1 LLWATPSKVI
11 ADTAQL
17 LDDLFAGFTPI
28 LFEKTE
34 ISEYCWLWQIYT
46 GKQGP
51 FASSKYS
58 SLDTFE
64 GWKFSSI
71 AFIASENLEFALLLK
86 FQKSC

>member
-1 LLWATPSKVI
+1 M

-17 LDDLFAGFTPI
+17 LDDLFAGFAPI

-34 ISEYCWLWQIYT
+34 ISEYWTLCRIFTSW
-46 GKQGP
+46 QGP
-51 FASSKYS
+51 LASSKYS
-58 SLDTFE
+58 SFDTLE

-71 AFIASENLEFALLLK
+71 ALIASENLELALLLK